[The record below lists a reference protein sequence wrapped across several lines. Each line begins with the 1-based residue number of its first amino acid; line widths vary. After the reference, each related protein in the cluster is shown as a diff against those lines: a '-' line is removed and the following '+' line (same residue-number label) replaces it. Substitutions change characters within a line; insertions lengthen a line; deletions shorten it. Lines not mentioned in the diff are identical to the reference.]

1 MGMFGGMAVI
11 PLYLQIVKGASPTG
25 AGLLVLP
32 IVLGISAGSVLSGS
46 FVLDG
51 ARFIGINGG
60 PQFPFSEAVSFTIS
74 CKDQD
79 EVDYYWDRLTD
90 GGEESQCGWCKD
102 RFGVSWQV
110 VPDRLY
116 ALVSNPDPAQA
127 TAAAQAMYG
136 MRKIVIAE
144 LEEAA
149 AAASGEFT
157 R

>member
-1 MGMFGGMAVI
+1 
-11 PLYLQIVKGASPTG
+11 
-25 AGLLVLP
+25 
-32 IVLGISAGSVLSGS
+32 
-46 FVLDG
+46 
-51 ARFIGINGG
+51 
-60 PQFPFSEAVSFTIS
+60 VSFTIS

-116 ALVSNPDPAQA
+116 ELVSNPDPAQA
-127 TAAAQAMYG
+127 TAATQAMYG
-136 MRKIVIAE
+136 MRKIFIAE